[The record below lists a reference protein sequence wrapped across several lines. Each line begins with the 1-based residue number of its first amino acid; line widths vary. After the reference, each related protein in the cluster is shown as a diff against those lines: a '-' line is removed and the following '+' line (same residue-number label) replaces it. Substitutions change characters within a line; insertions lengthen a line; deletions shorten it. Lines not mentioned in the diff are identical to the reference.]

1 MKNRKKLI
9 ALIMVLALA
18 FASMVGGTLAYFTD
32 DDDAVNSFTY
42 GNIDIDLQEKGVN
55 AEGKVVD
62 FDTLTEEEKELMPS
76 TGKDVDGNIINAVKK
91 EVYVENLGDNDAYV
105 RVHIAIPQI
114 LDNGYDTFD
123 ASKNLLHFNYEKDS
137 VGEGLWNWSKALGG
151 TTAADGWNFYTA
163 EIEGIWYNVY
173 VVTYETAL
181 AGKDGDTVDKT
192 VNAIHQVYLEATAT
206 QEDMAEVAQTLGTDW
221 NIVVVAEGAQV
232 QGFSDAYTALNTAF
246 GVPGTYEIEWPQVA
260 LQE

>member
-1 MKNRKKLI
+1 MKNKKKLI
-9 ALIMVLALA
+9 TLLLVLALA

-32 DDDAVNSFTY
+32 DEDAVNTFTY
-42 GNIDIDLQEKGVN
+42 GNIDIELQEKGVN
-55 AEGKVVD
+55 AAGQVVD
-62 FDTLTEEEKELMPS
+62 FAELTVAEKELMPS
-76 TGKDVDGNIINAVKK
+76 TGKDADGNIINAVKK
-91 EVYVENLGDNDAYV
+91 EVYVENHGDNDAFV

-137 VGEGLWNWSKALGG
+137 VGKGLWNWSTANEG
-151 TTAADGWNFYTA
+151 TTAEDGWNFYTA

-181 AGKDGDTVDKT
+181 AGKDGENVDKT

-206 QEDMAEVAQTLGTDW
+206 QEDMAEVAKTLGTDW
-221 NIVVVAEGAQV
+221 NIVVVAEAAQA
-232 QGFSDAYTALNTAF
+232 QGFADAYTALNTAF
-246 GVPGTYEIEWPQVA
+246 GVPGEYSVEWPQVA
-260 LQE
+260 PQE